1 MKKNK
6 LMLPLPEFD
15 DHLYWRLPL
24 PAINLELESAKSNQP
39 VPVLQDLEKK
49 EVEKKRLPETREQAV
64 WVGRMK
70 TFLAVWKFGLLL
82 AQAEKVYE
90 KDWGESLPVDWR
102 VRMEDMPDIIITD
115 DGVSPPFIKLTTI
128 PASAATVESTSVS
141 VEESLAGQLSGLQ
154 ISEEPR

>member
-1 MKKNK
+1 
-6 LMLPLPEFD
+6 MLPLPEFD

-24 PAINLELESAKSNQP
+24 PAINLELESAKSSQP

-70 TFLAVWKFGLLL
+70 TFLAVRKFGLLL

-102 VRMEDMPDIIITD
+102 VRLEDTPDIIITIR
-115 DGVSPPFIKLTTI
+115 GPRIGPPHT
-128 PASAATVESTSVS
+128 
-141 VEESLAGQLSGLQ
+141 
-154 ISEEPR
+154 